1 METFYDLHIL
11 TDLHHRMLRD
21 VTILLTDIENYSKV
35 SAQDNIAKY
44 TRFAANMH
52 RAKLFDNIVY
62 SIGGGESHLI
72 HWMANLRQ
80 GSSTTSALR
89 QQLHGFIFS
98 ITDVTFMKL
107 FCNVGAWDPSV
118 YLMECKENILK
129 EKMFY

>member
-1 METFYDLHIL
+1 METFYDLQML
-11 TDLHHRMLRD
+11 TELHHIVQRNM
-21 VTILLTDIENYSKV
+21 TNLLTDIENYSNV
-35 SAQDNIAKY
+35 CAQDNIAKY

-52 RAKLFDNIVY
+52 RAKLFDNTVY
-62 SIGGGESHLI
+62 SIEGGESHLI

-98 ITDVTFMKL
+98 ITDVAFMKL
-107 FCNVGAWDPSV
+107 LCNVKAENPCM

-129 EKMFY
+129 DKMFY